1 MAQAP
6 TDLQLGSKCSGGLST
21 ARVSEAD
28 RCWQLFP
35 NGPTLIYPQFNIGFD
50 GKGYLTK
57 VEADPGNSISAT
69 WMMKLAK
76 GNKIRLQSRNYLWID
91 HWNPLTFTGEL
102 IHISDDAKKK
112 FIL

>member
-1 MAQAP
+1 M
-6 TDLQLGSKCSGGLST
+6 TFSGQSALSSSRLDYT
-21 ARVSEAD
+21 RI
-28 RCWQLFP
+28 R
-35 NGPTLIYPQFNIGFD
+35 IYKGRMPQFNIGFD

-102 IHISDDAKKK
+102 IHISDDAKKNSYYNV
-112 FIL
+112 